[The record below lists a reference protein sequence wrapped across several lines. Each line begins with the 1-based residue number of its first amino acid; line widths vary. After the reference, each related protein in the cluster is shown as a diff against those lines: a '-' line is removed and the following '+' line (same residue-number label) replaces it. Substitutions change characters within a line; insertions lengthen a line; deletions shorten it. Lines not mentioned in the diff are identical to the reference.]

1 MKTVIISGSGSGM
14 GLLTAQTLIR
24 QGYAVYAGVRDPHGR
39 SSDRRQAL
47 ERYAEDHGGY
57 VRVVDM
63 DIHKEDSCQA
73 AVDQVVADHGQLDIV
88 IHNAAHLFIGVY
100 EGFTPDQLASSLN
113 TNVVGAHRL
122 NRAAIP
128 QMRKQGSGVL
138 LYVGSTITRIVTP
151 FVGPYVT
158 GKYALDSLAEVT
170 AYEVNRFGIETVIV
184 MPGIFPDGTAHFTSA
199 VYPEDQ
205 EVVGGYDRFK
215 EDYDKIGDG
224 LRALLRGAD
233 APVQGVADEIARV
246 LELPKGAKPMR
257 AIIDYADYGT
267 EAVNAVTEA
276 QTARVFDIMGYKH
289 MLKVS

>member
-1 MKTVIISGSGSGM
+1 MKTVLISGSGSGM

-39 SSDRRQAL
+39 SAARRETL
-47 ERYAEDHGGY
+47 ERYAEEHGGY

-63 DIHKEDSCQA
+63 DIHSDESCRA
-73 AVDQVVADHGQLDIV
+73 AVDQVVADHGRLDIV

-100 EGFTPDQLASSLN
+100 EGFTPEQLSSSLN

-122 NRAAIP
+122 NRAALP

-151 FVGPYVT
+151 FVGPYIT

-184 MPGIFPDGTAHFTSA
+184 MPGIFPDGTAHFQSA
-199 VYPEDQ
+199 VYPADET
-205 EVVGGYDRFK
+205 VLAGYEQFK
-215 EDYDKIGDG
+215 DDYDNIGPG

-246 LELPKGAKPMR
+246 LALPKGEKPMR
-257 AIIDYADYGT
+257 TTIDYSDYGS
-267 EAVNAVTEA
+267 EAVNVIAET
-276 QTARVFDIMGYKH
+276 QTARVFGIMGYEH
-289 MLKVS
+289 LLKVS

>member
-1 MKTVIISGSGSGM
+1 MKTVLISGAGSGM

-24 QGYAVYAGVRDPHGR
+24 QGYAVYAGIRDPNGR
-39 SSDRRQAL
+39 SLARREGL
-47 ERYAEDHGGY
+47 EQYAQEHGGY

-63 DIHKEDSCQA
+63 DIHSEDSCQA
-73 AVDQVVADHGQLDIV
+73 AVDQVVADHGLLDIV

-100 EGFTPDQLASSLN
+100 EGFTPEQLMSSLN

-122 NRAAIP
+122 NRAALP

-151 FVGPYVT
+151 FVGPYIA
-158 GKYALDSLAEVT
+158 GKYAMDSLAEVT

-184 MPGIFPDGTAHFTSA
+184 MPGIFPDGTAHFQAA
-199 VYPEDQ
+199 VYPADEA
-205 EVVGGYDRFK
+205 VVEGYELFK
-215 EDYDKIGDG
+215 DDFDNIGPG

-246 LELPKGAKPMR
+246 LELPKGQKPFR
-257 AIIDYADYGT
+257 TIVDYSDYGT
-267 EAVNAVTEA
+267 PPINAVVET
-276 QTARVFDIMGYKH
+276 QTARVFDIMGYEH
-289 MLKVS
+289 LLKVS